1 MKEEIDFNK
10 GWNDAVR
17 GMANAKASGTI
28 HEYFAKINNA
38 SAKIRMTAYY
48 KGVFAAIQEYQET
61 MAEEMAVA

>member
-10 GWNDAVR
+10 GWNDAIR

-28 HEYFAKINNA
+28 HEYFARINKA
-38 SAKIRMTAYY
+38 VQKIRMTAYY
-48 KGVFAAIQEYQET
+48 KGVFACIREYQET